1 MKKISTISFGLLV
14 ALASTAQVIPNASFE
29 TWVSGAP
36 LGWTVN
42 NTPEFAFITQS
53 NDAHQ
58 GTSAVRLNTF
68 DLGGFGLAGIINS
81 DNVPQTTFPGSL
93 RLWVKSNI
101 LPGEQVAITATFNNA
116 ASTIVGAAGALVSEA
131 SEQYVLV
138 EADVNILSA
147 NPATVSFSFTIISDA
162 MTGVN
167 TATFALIDD
176 LSWDG
181 TSVSESDMAGGF
193 ALEKV
198 MPNPVNGDVCMVQY
212 SLDRNAAVDMVVYD
226 LQGKQVM
233 NVFQSNMG
241 AGSYRA
247 ELNTASLEAGYYVV
261 ACTVDG
267 VRKTLPLVKN

>member
-14 ALASTAQVIPNASFE
+14 TLASTAQVIPNASFE
-29 TWVSGAP
+29 TWVAGAP
-36 LGWTVN
+36 VGWTIN

-53 NDAHQ
+53 NDAHE
-58 GTSAVRLNTF
+58 GSSAVRINTF
-68 DLGGFGLAGIINS
+68 DLGGLGLAGIINA
-81 DNVPQTTFPGSL
+81 DNVPQTSFPSTL
-93 RLWVKSNI
+93 RAWIKTNI
-101 LPGEQVAITATFNNA
+101 LAGEQVAITATFNNA
-116 ASTIVGAAGALVSEA
+116 ASTIVGAAGGLVDEA
-131 SEQYVLV
+131 SDVYVLM
-138 EADVNILSA
+138 EADVNILSV
-147 NPATVSFSFTIISDA
+147 NPATVSLSFTIISDA
-162 MTGVN
+162 ATGVN
-167 TATFALIDD
+167 TATYALIDD

-181 TSVSESDMAGGF
+181 TSVEEVDMTAGF

-198 MPNPVNGDVCMVQY
+198 MPNPVSGDACMVQY
-212 SLDRNAAVDMVVYD
+212 SLDHNAAVEMVVYD

-233 NVFQSNMG
+233 DVLQLNQG